1 MTDEQNR
8 EQLDKEE
15 RRREDLQ
22 KLREEIETRARGPS
36 GKYKISDDIEMLLMM
51 INGPYTSSS

>member
-15 RRREDLQ
+15 RRLEDLQ
-22 KLREEIETRARGPS
+22 KYREEIETRARGPS
-36 GKYKISDDIEMLLMM
+36 GKYTISDDIETLLTI
-51 INGPYTSSS
+51 INDHTYK

>member
-1 MTDEQNR
+1 MTDESKR

-15 RRREDLQ
+15 QLRKDLQ

-36 GKYKISDDIEMLLMM
+36 GKYRISDDIEMLLKI
-51 INGPYTSSS
+51 INDHTYY

>member
-15 RRREDLQ
+15 LRREDLQ

-36 GKYKISDDIEMLLMM
+36 GKYKISDDIEMLLTF
-51 INGPYTSSS
+51 INGPYS